1 MYLTFKAIHLS
12 FALLSFTGFLL
23 RALLMFLDSP
33 LLKNRL
39 VLITPH
45 VIDTVFLIS
54 GFSMAFMVNFGLF
67 DQPWLTMKVFM
78 LMLYFFFVGVALN
91 RGTTK
96 PVRATAFILGVLTF
110 FYIVG
115 CAINK
120 SPASW
125 FAMI

>member
-1 MYLTFKAIHLS
+1 MYLTFKAIHLASALIS
-12 FALLSFTGFLL
+12 FSGFLL

-33 LLKNRL
+33 LLKSRW

-45 VIDTVFLIS
+45 IVDTIFLLS
-54 GFSMAFMVNFGLF
+54 GFSMAFMFNFGLF

-78 LMLYFFFVGVALN
+78 LMLYLFFVGIALH
-91 RGTTK
+91 RGATK
-96 PVRATAFILGVLTF
+96 PIRATAFALGIFSF

-125 FAMI
+125 FAML